1 MESKSFFSMLA
12 GLTAGA
18 ILGILF
24 APDKGEVTREKV
36 RKAAA
41 EGYEGFKEDMSG
53 LGETVSDKA
62 AQAKESLS
70 SLKQT
75 LFEQGA
81 DLKESA
87 RNKILEQ
94 LDRLEK
100 LIRRNEEPVDDQSP
114 EDDE

>member
-1 MESKSFFSMLA
+1 MEGKSFFSMLA

-36 RKAAA
+36 RRAAA
-41 EGYEGFKEDMSG
+41 EGYDDFKEDMSE
-53 LGETVSDKA
+53 LGDVVSDKA
-62 AQAKESLS
+62 AQAKESLA

-75 LFEQGA
+75 LSEQGS

-87 RNKILEQ
+87 RVKILEH

-100 LIRRNEEPVDDQSP
+100 FIRNREEYVDDQSA

>member
-1 MESKSFFSMLA
+1 MLA

-41 EGYEGFKEDMSG
+41 EGYEGLKDDMSG
-53 LGETVSDKA
+53 LGDTVSDKA

-75 LFEQGA
+75 LFEQGSE
-81 DLKESA
+81 LKESA

-100 LIRRNEEPVDDQSP
+100 LIRRGEEPVDDQSP
-114 EDDE
+114 EEDE